1 MCPNSVK
8 PVWKN
13 DLALYGDTDTWIYTN
28 RKPKT
33 RPRNVIINYESLWRT
48 NLLSLG
54 WDSVIFDE
62 SHRLSNFRTKL
73 FDYCY
78 KHLRELCGA
87 RVILLSGT
95 PCPEGYHQVIAQSII
110 AHGSYDG
117 KIDPWEALRDDWT
130 YDEDRYK
137 WLPNIGTEAKAR
149 GILHGIGVSMTQK
162 EAGISTR
169 KMYRVIPVELSK
181 AELVAYTAY
190 MRDVSP
196 SGAQFALSL
205 QSFASGRNMAGEITK
220 SSKLDAIVEYVKELN
235 RPCIIMA
242 NFTASLEYLRD
253 QLVKRGINVGLI
265 YGDDSGANYRGKVID
280 GFNADRIQ
288 VIVSQVAVAKVGLNL
303 SHSDTLIFAENSY
316 SGEARI
322 QAEERCTV
330 RGKEAVEIVD
340 FYATSPE
347 CDDPIGMID
356 LSIRSA
362 VINKKDFNASS
373 LLK

>member
-1 MCPNSVK
+1 
-8 PVWKN
+8 
-13 DLALYGDTDTWIYTN
+13 
-28 RKPKT
+28 
-33 RPRNVIINYESLWRT
+33 
-48 NLLSLG
+48 
-54 WDSVIFDE
+54 
-62 SHRLSNFRTKL
+62 
-73 FDYCY
+73 
-78 KHLRELCGA
+78 
-87 RVILLSGT
+87 
-95 PCPEGYHQVIAQSII
+95 
-110 AHGSYDG
+110 
-117 KIDPWEALRDDWT
+117 
-130 YDEDRYK
+130 
-137 WLPNIGTEAKAR
+137 
-149 GILHGIGVSMTQK
+149 
-162 EAGISTR
+162 
-169 KMYRVIPVELSK
+169 
-181 AELVAYTAY
+181 
-190 MRDVSP
+190 
-196 SGAQFALSL
+196 
-205 QSFASGRNMAGEITK
+205 
-220 SSKLDAIVEYVKELN
+220 
-235 RPCIIMA
+235 MA